1 MKLSTALA
9 ALALTASA
17 CGGASAEGRG
27 LGVTADPRIRTFFYD
42 PDKVVRLDG
51 FVGYQMMLQFAADER
66 VENVA
71 IGEGSTW
78 QVTPNKEASLLFIK
92 PMVHAAH
99 TNMTVVTDR
108 REYLFELTAH
118 RASEAGEMGIPYV
131 VRFIYPPPPVIATV
145 APPPKPLPPERRN
158 VAYAYTGARELVP
171 SIVFDDGRFTYFQ
184 WPASAATPAVF
195 VVGPD
200 GKETL
205 AEYTHRDGL
214 QVVEQL
220 APEFRLRDGKRVTTV
235 VNEAWRAPS
244 PGALAPRPLDART
257 ARALARQRGSH

>member
-1 MKLSTALA
+1 MTQTATLFALTFVLALA
-9 ALALTASA
+9 GSVDAQTRGQNTA
-17 CGGASAEGRG
+17 
-27 LGVTADPRIRTFFYD
+27 ADPRIRTYYYD
-42 PDKVVRLDG
+42 PDKVVRLDA
-51 FVGYQMMLQFAADER
+51 FAGYQMMLQFGPDER

-78 QVTPNKEASLLFIK
+78 QVTPNKEANLLFIK
-92 PMVHAAH
+92 PMAHAAH

-118 RASEAGEMGIPYV
+118 PLSEASDLGIPYV

-158 VAYAYTGARELVP
+158 IAYAYTGARELVP

-184 WPASAATPAVF
+184 WPTNAATPAVF
-195 VVGPD
+195 VVGSD

-220 APEFRLRDGKRVTTV
+220 APEFRLRDGKKVTTV
-235 VNEAWRAPS
+235 INEAWSPPS
-244 PGALAPRPLDART
+244 PGALAPRPLDAKT
-257 ARALARQRGSH
+257 ARALARQRGAR